1 MASWALERTDFLTT
15 IRFNKCHAGDCG
27 RLEKRRLR
35 PVLGFTLIELLV
47 VIAIIAILAA
57 MLLPALS
64 NAKKQA
70 LKTQCR
76 SNLRQMGIA
85 SYNYAMD
92 NKDRFP
98 DMNPTFDGDPADES
112 GNWCWDVP
120 DYVANVLTANG
131 TTPHICYCPANPT
144 LTFDK
149 FWAYGGSGSGD
160 YSTKNVYR
168 VLGYVFAW
176 TNTGS
181 LYHTNA
187 TESLHPSGYTFD
199 GETYNPPLSQRV
211 IIADATVSN
220 TGKSPK
226 SSNVFVHSHDGISP
240 PDYLDSSHLNGN
252 LPDGNNMLFADS
264 HVDWRPFN
272 DANLV
277 IRSEYG
283 NAVGPAGGI
292 MYFWW

>member
-1 MASWALERTDFLTT
+1 MQF
-15 IRFNKCHAGDCG
+15 
-27 RLEKRRLR
+27 RRSVA
-35 PVLGFTLIELLV
+35 PGFTLIELLV

-76 SNLRQMGIA
+76 TNLKQLGVA

-92 NKDRFP
+92 NKDNFP
-98 DMNPTFDGDPADES
+98 NMNPSYDGDPNDVS

-131 TTPHICYCPANPT
+131 STANICYCPANPT
-144 LTFDK
+144 ITK
-149 FWAYGGSGSGD
+149 KIFWSYGGSGEND
-160 YSTKNVYR
+160 YSTANSYR

-181 LYHTNA
+181 LYYTNV
-187 TESLHPSGYTFD
+187 TESLHPAGHRVQTD
-199 GETYNPPLSQRV
+199 EGVVTVNPPISQRV
-211 IIADATVSN
+211 IIADAMNSN
-220 TGKSPK
+220 PPFGRTKAD
-226 SSNVFVHSHDGISP
+226 NVFVHCHDGVNP
-240 PDYLDSSHLNGN
+240 PYITDSSHLNGTR
-252 LPDGNNMLFADS
+252 PDGNNMLFADS

-272 DANLV
+272 DPNLV
-277 IRSEYG
+277 VRSE
-283 NAVGPAGGI
+283 NAGSIGAAGGI